1 MNTTQ
6 NFIYSQDYPN
16 GTQYSTG
23 TFSYLIINADAIQFS
38 GKVIPIDANKSSTIS
53 SVKSL
58 LTDVLVTKANI
69 SDVLLFDLGL
79 EYVDVR
85 ELIDFLHN
93 NDQHRRLHVLWNPV
107 HLSITD
113 MQYLLQL
120 HIVDDFIEDIHDLA
134 LVDKKLQF
142 LMKYK
147 QRLTSPKL
155 LEIDALKSENESR
168 LLMMFFKRFFDI
180 AISSILLILLF
191 PLFVFVGLAIKL
203 ESRGPIFYISKRVG
217 KHYKVFPMIKFRS
230 MRDGADQTLSEITHL
245 NMYGSERNTS
255 AFVKIKNDPRVSEVG
270 KFLRK
275 TSIDEFPQLLNVL
288 LGHMSIVGNRP
299 LPLYEAEKLLLNDYV
314 SRFDAPAG
322 ITGLWQVIKKDRPN
336 MDEYDRIQLDIKY
349 AREFSLLNDLWI
361 LLKTPSALL
370 QNQNY

>member
-1 MNTTQ
+1 
-6 NFIYSQDYPN
+6 
-16 GTQYSTG
+16 
-23 TFSYLIINADAIQFS
+23 
-38 GKVIPIDANKSSTIS
+38 
-53 SVKSL
+53 
-58 LTDVLVTKANI
+58 
-69 SDVLLFDLGL
+69 
-79 EYVDVR
+79 
-85 ELIDFLHN
+85 
-93 NDQHRRLHVLWNPV
+93 
-107 HLSITD
+107 

-120 HIVDDFIEDIHDLA
+120 DIVDDFIEDIHDLA

-147 QRLTSPKL
+147 QRLASPKL

-168 LLMMFFKRFFDI
+168 FLMMFFKRFFDI

-230 MRDGADQTLSEITHL
+230 MRDGDDQALSEITHL
-245 NMYGSERNTS
+245 NMYGSELNTS